1 MGFWRGE
8 WQRFLDFRPVERAFF
23 WILVVI
29 HLLLWGWQWYQ
40 NRLYEMEEPVSVVWY
55 EMVRREHLPPK
66 KVDLAKA
73 YNNVTDENVEHS
85 TMSVL
90 SGPDSG
96 SNRAIR
102 TSEGHG
108 FRLFH
113 FDPNTV
119 SEDSLLLLGVPLY
132 AVRNWVRYREAGG
145 TFYRAKD
152 ILKIYGMDTA
162 TYDRIRPYV
171 RIALPRK
178 KEARKEVRVI
188 DINTAD
194 TADWMQL
201 PGIGK
206 VFSRRI
212 LRFREAL
219 GGFYSVAQVAETY
232 GLPDST
238 FEKIKPYLRC
248 TPRVRQLN
256 LNTAREDQ
264 LARHPY
270 INKREARLIVRY
282 RHQNGPFRDV
292 AELKELYGLDTVRMK
307 RYLPYLCVQC
317 SQ

>member
-40 NRLYEMEEPVSVVWY
+40 NRLYEMEEPVPVVWY
-55 EMVRREHLPPK
+55 EMVRGEHRAAK
-66 KVDLAKA
+66 KADWAKA
-73 YNNVTDENVEHS
+73 NPSASDEKVKHS
-85 TMSVL
+85 KLSVS
-90 SGPDSG
+90 SGADSG
-96 SNRAIR
+96 INRASHLSKGI
-102 TSEGHG
+102 GH
-108 FRLFH
+108 RLFH

-119 SEDSLLLLGVPLY
+119 SVDSLQMLGVPFY
-132 AVRNWVRYREAGG
+132 VVRNWVRYREAGG

-178 KEARKEVRVI
+178 KGAKKEVRVV

-206 VFSRRI
+206 VFSHRI
-212 LRFREAL
+212 MRFREAL
-219 GGFYSVAQVAETY
+219 GGFYSVDQVAETY

-282 RHQNGPFRDV
+282 RRQNGPFRDV
-292 AELKELYGLDTVRMK
+292 ADLKKLYGLDTVRMK
-307 RYLPYLCVQC
+307 RFLPYLCVQC
-317 SQ
+317 NQ